1 MIAFNDPKDCN
12 QFELNELEDFIK
24 NQQKRKGEPN
34 VGQHYAGETS
44 SEEEM
49 IIKKKRT
56 KHKRKKNQEAKKLPE
71 TIGG

>member
-1 MIAFNDPKDCN
+1 M
-12 QFELNELEDFIK
+12 
-24 NQQKRKGEPN
+24 
-34 VGQHYAGETS
+34 GQNYAGETS

-71 TIGG
+71 TIGGQKPNPSAKEEKPGKGSAN